1 MFKKK
6 ILENGGCIGECK
18 KNKNSK
24 YEYKGKCYF
33 NFPLNINPS
42 FYNEY
47 ECEDNCPN
55 NQFRSIENNECIE
68 NCSFSNFFNQ
78 ECIINPNLNIK
89 NIISIIS
96 NIKNEIKNEIKN
108 GLMNSLLNNIN
119 EKKMI

>member
-6 ILENGGCIGECK
+6 LENGGCIDDCK
-18 KNKNSK
+18 NSKNSK
-24 YEYKGKCYF
+24 YEYKGKYYF
-33 NFPLNINPS
+33 NCPLKTNPS

-47 ECEDNCPN
+47 ICEDNCPN

-68 NCSFSNFFNQ
+68 KCSSSNFFNQ

-89 NIISIIS
+89 DIINIIS
-96 NIKNEIKNEIKN
+96 NIKNEIKD